1 MYKYLLVLFLFFSL
15 PSYAEENFD
24 DTEIQDENEEE
35 GDEQT
40 LEHITKKAKIQILN
54 KITAKSQYLEVPVSS
69 QITFGTIKIKV
80 LKCLKSSPYELY
92 ENKILL
98 EILEKKNGQENYSTI
113 FDGWMFSSSP
123 AISSLE
129 HAVYDITA
137 VSCHD

>member
-1 MYKYLLVLFLFFSL
+1 MSRYLVIIFLLLFSL
-15 PSYAEENFD
+15 HSLG
-24 DTEIQDENEEE
+24 QENEDLQQIKDEDNIEE
-35 GDEQT
+35 EAP
-40 LEHITKKAKIQILN
+40 EHITQKAKIQILN
-54 KITAKSQYLEVPVSS
+54 KITAKSQYVEVPVNS

-80 LKCLKSSPYELY
+80 LKCLKSSPYELS

-98 EILEKKNGQENYSTI
+98 DISEKKNGQEEYSSI

-137 VSCHD
+137 ISCHD